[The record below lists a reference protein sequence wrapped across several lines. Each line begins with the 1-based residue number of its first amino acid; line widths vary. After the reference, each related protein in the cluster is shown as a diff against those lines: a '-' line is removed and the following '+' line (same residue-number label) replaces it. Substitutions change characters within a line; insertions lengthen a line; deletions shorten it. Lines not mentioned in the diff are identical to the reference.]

1 MCSSDGSF
9 VVTVASFSL
18 FGSSPPPPPAQVTL
32 ECLGTSCPLFMVT
45 GSCHGLEVTLD
56 SNHVPFG
63 AVVQDSQS
71 TRRILM
77 INTGEIGTG

>member
-9 VVTVASFSL
+9 VVTVASFVL
-18 FGSSPPPPPAQVTL
+18 YVYFPPPQVTL